1 MPLKLKIKF
10 KLYDL
15 CSRLGEYCNNH
26 PGDDLAYDFYLFF
39 ASIVF

>member
-10 KLYDL
+10 KLCDM

-26 PGDDLAYDFYLFF
+26 PHDDLAYDIYLCF
-39 ASIVF
+39 AALIY